1 MFTHLA
7 DKVSCE
13 PETAFLLSDKNIS
26 SAMVLHVLKSPKQ
39 NSLVTSIFGLL
50 LLLQTLIVKVVL
62 RNTVITKGLLIY
74 L

>member
-7 DKVSCE
+7 DKVSRE

-26 SAMVLHVLKSPKQ
+26 SVMVLQ
-39 NSLVTSIFGLL
+39 NSLLTSIFGLL
-50 LLLQTLIVKVVL
+50 LLLQTLMVKVVL

-74 L
+74 INL